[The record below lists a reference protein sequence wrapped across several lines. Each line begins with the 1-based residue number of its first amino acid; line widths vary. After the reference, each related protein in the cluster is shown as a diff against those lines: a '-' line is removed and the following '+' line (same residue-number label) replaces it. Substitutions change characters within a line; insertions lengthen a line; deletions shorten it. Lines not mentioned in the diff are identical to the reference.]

1 MKVVKEQFLKQIKEI
16 VLKEEPHA
24 KIYLYGSRARGTQKR
39 NSDWDLLILLD
50 KPKLTFDDEIKIS
63 DPLYEL
69 EVESGQLISPQIYSE
84 SEWNTKFKITPYYTN
99 VMRDGVLL

>member
-16 VLKEEPHA
+16 ILKEEPHA

-50 KPKLTFDDEIKIS
+50 KPKLTFDDETKVAY
-63 DPLYEL
+63 PLYDL
-69 EVESGQLISPQIYSE
+69 EFATGQMISPMIYTE
-84 SEWNTKFKITPYYTN
+84 TEWNTKLKVTPYYTN
-99 VMRDGVLL
+99 VMKDGILL